1 MILVHGTKNHTMMK
15 NNIIKLKEAALLFVI
30 QLALY
35 GLLCINFRAVALA
48 QYHEAAISDFMIAS
62 MNFFVIRKI
71 AKSDDAIH
79 QWIGYVLG
87 SVAGSYLG
95 IYLSVLLNS

>member
-1 MILVHGTKNHTMMK
+1 MINK
-15 NNIIKLKEAALLFVI
+15 IKEASILGII
-30 QLALY
+30 QIVSY
-35 GLLCINFRAVALA
+35 SVLCMNFRAVAEA
-48 QYHEAAISDFMIAS
+48 HYHEAALTDFLIAS

-71 AKSDDAIH
+71 AQSGDALH

-87 SVAGSYLG
+87 SVVGSYLG